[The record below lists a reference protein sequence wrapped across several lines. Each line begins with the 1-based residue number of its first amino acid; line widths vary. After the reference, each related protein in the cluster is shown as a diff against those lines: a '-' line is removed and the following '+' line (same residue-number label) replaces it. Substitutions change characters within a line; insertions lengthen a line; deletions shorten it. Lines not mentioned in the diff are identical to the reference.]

1 MDARMERMMS
11 ICNRHSLL
19 AKPDPRIEIAADRAQ
34 MVKALAEADAV
45 AAEMSRL
52 EKEKRA
58 KQIVETR
65 KALAVQV
72 TEKADRILREKEEND
87 QQAVIWEKQAAEFAA
102 SEQAKVDKELIK
114 KIQQGDLGVDP
125 DKIAAEI
132 AMNRPIYE

>member
-1 MDARMERMMS
+1 M
-11 ICNRHSLL
+11 I
-19 AKPDPRIEIAADRAQ
+19 
-34 MVKALAEADAV
+34 KALEEADAV
-45 AAEMSRL
+45 AAEMTRL

-102 SEQAKVDKELIK
+102 SEQAKVDKIREKRDQLDKELIK

-132 AMNRPIYE
+132 AMNRPIYEQMAKEGFCKSEALERLKEAQGK